1 MMSANAF
8 PFSYSALSFALVKE
22 GGERGQTLRTI
33 STTIQIKA
41 ALFSARSLHNSSPL
55 HGNHHKGRKFR
66 AERKSFREE
75 RI

>member
-22 GGERGQTLRTI
+22 GGERGQTLMPI

-41 ALFSARSLHNSSPL
+41 ALFSALSMLLTYKDSLVSVAFYR
-55 HGNHHKGRKFR
+55 NHYRRVF
-66 AERKSFREE
+66 
-75 RI
+75 